1 MLYLT
6 ITQDSNNVCIVI
18 QSGPKTLD
26 ETTAVPLTKVHT
38 SSQGTFYTM
47 AVGPTLHLHSTS
59 E

>member
-1 MLYLT
+1 MLHIK
-6 ITQDSNNVCIVI
+6 ITQDSDNVCFVI
-18 QSGPKTLD
+18 QSGPKTD

-38 SSQGTFYTM
+38 SNQGTFYTM

>member
-1 MLYLT
+1 MLHLK
-6 ITQDSNNVCIVI
+6 ITQDSDNVCFVIVWP
-18 QSGPKTLD
+18 QNSD

-38 SSQGTFYTM
+38 SNQGTFYTM